1 MTYLKHKVI
10 GISSISNETCSL
22 LRTYANLVILISQ
35 ILHPLKIEGF
45 DDTFIAKM
53 VLRTSSGSLN
63 HRSFFATD
71 LRQPQSKFVWFVR
84 MHRCHRKIHMFKGP
98 NIVQVDVKMLVRI
111 DATKPLK
118 SQRPNGT
125 CDQQVLFVA
134 NPISW
139 RQ

>member
-1 MTYLKHKVI
+1 MNLEHEVV
-10 GISSISNETCSL
+10 GISGISNETCAL
-22 LRTYANLVILISQ
+22 LRSNANLVILIGQ
-35 ILHPLKIEGF
+35 VLHPFKIEGF
-45 DDTFIAKM
+45 DDAFIAKM
-53 VLRTSSGSLN
+53 VLRTSSRSLN

-71 LRQPQSKFVWFVR
+71 LRQPQSKFVWFVG
-84 MHRCHRKIHMFKGP
+84 MHRCHRKIHMFKGA

-134 NPISW
+134 NPIS
-139 RQ
+139 RR